1 MKSPYALI
9 PPPGLRV
16 LITAGAAGIG
26 KAIADDFAAAG
37 ARVHISD
44 VNAEAV
50 AKACSEQISGT
61 VADASDEA
69 ATRQLLACAR
79 EKLGGLDV
87 VVANAGVEGPTAT
100 IGDISAEDWDST
112 LDINLRGAYL
122 AARYA
127 ADDLI
132 ASQGS
137 FIVIASVA
145 GRLPF
150 AYRTPY
156 AASKWGVIGLAKS
169 LASELGPQ
177 GVRAN
182 AILPGIVEG
191 PRIDR
196 VINTRAERLGLTYD
210 EMRERNLQKVALRR
224 MVSPHDIASMC
235 LFLNTPGG
243 ANITGQALSVCA
255 GVETL

>member
-1 MKSPYALI
+1 MNAPATLT

-16 LITAGAAGIG
+16 LVTAGAAGIG
-26 KAIADDFAAAG
+26 KAIAESFAAVG

-44 VNAEAV
+44 VNADAV
-50 AKACSEQISGT
+50 NATCSDNISGS
-61 VADASDEA
+61 VADAADEDA
-69 ATRQLLACAR
+69 MRELFKSAR
-79 EKLGGLDV
+79 DSLGGLDV
-87 VVANAGVEGPTAT
+87 VVANAGVEGPT
-100 IGDISAEDWDST
+100 GPVGEISAEDWDNT
-112 LDINLRGAYL
+112 LNINLRGAYL
-122 AARYA
+122 AARFA
-127 ADDLI
+127 SDALI

-137 FIVIASVA
+137 FIGIASVA

-156 AASKWGVIGLAKS
+156 AASKWGVVGLAKS

-196 VINTRAERLGLTYD
+196 VITARAERLGLSYE
-210 EMRERNLQKVALRR
+210 EMRERNLEKVALRR
-224 MVSPHDIASMC
+224 MVSPDDIAAMC

-243 ANITGQALSVCA
+243 SNITGQALSVCA

>member
-1 MKSPYALI
+1 MTAPATLT

-16 LITAGAAGIG
+16 LVTAGAAGIG
-26 KAIADDFAAAG
+26 KSIAEGFAAVG

-44 VNAEAV
+44 VDADAV
-50 AKACSEQISGT
+50 SATCSDRITGT
-61 VADASDEA
+61 VADAANEDATRNLFDEA
-69 ATRQLLACAR
+69 R
-79 EKLGGLDV
+79 ETLGGLDV
-87 VVANAGVEGPTAT
+87 VVANAGVEGPTGR
-100 IGDISAEDWDST
+100 IGDISAEDWDKT

-122 AARYA
+122 AARFA
-127 ADDLI
+127 SEDLI
-132 ASQGS
+132 ASRGS
-137 FIVIASVA
+137 FIGIASVA

-156 AASKWGVIGLAKS
+156 AASKWGVVGLVKS

-196 VINTRAERLGLTYD
+196 VITARAERLGLSYE
-210 EMRERNLQKVALRR
+210 EMRERNLEKVALRR
-224 MVSPHDIASMC
+224 MVSPDDIAAMC

-243 ANITGQALSVCA
+243 SNITGQALSVCA

>member
-1 MKSPYALI
+1 MTSPSALT

-37 ARVHISD
+37 ARVHVSD
-44 VNAEAV
+44 VDAEAV
-50 AKACSEQISGT
+50 AAACSDTISGT

-69 ATRQLLACAR
+69 ATRDLVAEAR
-79 EKLGGLDV
+79 ERLGGLDV
-87 VVANAGVEGPTAT
+87 VVANAGIEGPTST
-100 IGDISAEDWDST
+100 IGDISAEDWDRT

-122 AARYA
+122 AARFA
-127 ADDLI
+127 AQDLI
-132 ASQGS
+132 AR
-137 FIVIASVA
+137 
-145 GRLPF
+145 RLPF

-196 VINTRAERLGLTYD
+196 VINARAERLGLSYA
-210 EMRERNLQKVALRR
+210 EMRERNLEKVALRR
-224 MVSPHDIASMC
+224 MVSPHDIAAMC

>member
-1 MKSPYALI
+1 MSSLI
-9 PPPGLRV
+9 TLTPPPGLRV

-37 ARVHISD
+37 ASVHISD
-44 VNAEAV
+44 INADAV
-50 AKACSEQISGT
+50 AAACTDRIGGT

-69 ATRQLLACAR
+69 ATRRLVDEAR
-79 EKLGGLDV
+79 ARLGGLDV
-87 VVANAGVEGPTAT
+87 VVANAGIEGPTAG
-100 IGDISAEDWDST
+100 IGDIAAEDWDRT
-112 LDINLRGAYL
+112 MEINMRGAYL
-122 AARYA
+122 AARFA

-132 ASQGS
+132 ESRGS
-137 FIVIASVA
+137 FIAIASVA

-156 AASKWGVIGLAKS
+156 ATSKWGVIGLAKS

-196 VINTRAERLGLTYD
+196 VINARAERLGISYD

-224 MVSPHDIASMC
+224 MVSPNDIAAMC

-243 ANITGQALSVCA
+243 ANITGQALSVCG

>member
-1 MKSPYALI
+1 MTSPSTLT

-37 ARVHISD
+37 ARVHVSD
-44 VNAEAV
+44 VDAEAV
-50 AKACSEQISGT
+50 AAACSGTISGT

-69 ATRQLLACAR
+69 ATRDLVAEAR
-79 EKLGGLDV
+79 ERLGGLDV
-87 VVANAGVEGPTAT
+87 VVANAGIEGPTST
-100 IGDISAEDWDST
+100 VGDISAEDWDRT

-122 AARYA
+122 AARFA
-127 ADDLI
+127 AQDLI
-132 ASQGS
+132 ASRGS
-137 FIVIASVA
+137 FIAIASVA

-196 VINTRAERLGLTYD
+196 VINARAKRLGLSYA
-210 EMRERNLQKVALRR
+210 EMRERNLEKVALRR

>member
-1 MKSPYALI
+1 MESDYRLTPAL
-9 PPPGLRV
+9 GLRV

-26 KAIADDFAAAG
+26 KAIADGFVATG
-37 ARVHISD
+37 AKVYISD

-50 AKACSEQISGT
+50 AEACSERISGM
-61 VADASDEA
+61 VADASDDA
-69 ATRQLLACAR
+69 AMCELVAAAR
-79 EKLGGLDV
+79 ERLGGLDV
-87 VVANAGVEGPTAT
+87 VVSNAGVEGPTAT
-100 IGDISAEDWDST
+100 IGDITSEDWDRT
-112 LDINLRGAYL
+112 LDVNLRGAYL

-127 ADDLI
+127 ADDLV
-132 ASQGS
+132 ASGGS
-137 FIVIASVA
+137 FIAIASVA

-169 LASELGPQ
+169 LASELGPH

-196 VINTRAERLGLTYD
+196 VINARAKRLGLTYD
-210 EMRERNLQKVALRR
+210 EMRERNLQKVSLRR
-224 MVSPHDIASMC
+224 MVSPQDIAAMC

>member
-1 MKSPYALI
+1 MTPPSALT

-37 ARVHISD
+37 ARVHVSD

-50 AKACSEQISGT
+50 AAACTDHISGT

-69 ATRQLLACAR
+69 ATRALIAEVR
-79 EKLGGLDV
+79 DRLGGLDV
-87 VVANAGVEGPTAT
+87 VVANAGIEGPTST
-100 IGDISAEDWDST
+100 IGDITAEDWDRT
-112 LDINLRGAYL
+112 IDINLRGAYL
-122 AARYA
+122 AARFA
-127 ADDLI
+127 APDLI
-132 ASQGS
+132 ASRGS
-137 FIVIASVA
+137 FIAIASVA

-156 AASKWGVIGLAKS
+156 AASKWGIIGLAKS
-169 LASELGPQ
+169 LASELGPR

-182 AILPGIVEG
+182 AILPGMVEG

-196 VINTRAERLGLTYD
+196 VIKARAEQLGLSYE
-210 EMRERNLQKVALRR
+210 EMRARNLEKVALRR
-224 MVSPHDIASMC
+224 MVSPRDIAAMC

-255 GVETL
+255 GIETL